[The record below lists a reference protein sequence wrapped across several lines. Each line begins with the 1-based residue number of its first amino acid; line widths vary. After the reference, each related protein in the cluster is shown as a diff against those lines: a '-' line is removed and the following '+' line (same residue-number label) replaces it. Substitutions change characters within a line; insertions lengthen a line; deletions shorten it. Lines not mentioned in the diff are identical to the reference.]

1 MKAIAWLMLA
11 AAVLPFAAT
20 IIAKAGGAGF
30 DNNNPRPWL
39 AHLDGWRGRAN
50 AAQSNLFEAL
60 PFFYGAV
67 LFALYNH
74 ADIDG
79 VAALMLAWVVLRFVY
94 VGVYIGG
101 YGTVR
106 SLVWA
111 VCLILNIAI
120 LFSSAI

>member
-1 MKAIAWLMLA
+1 MKAIAWLMLV

-39 AHLDGWRGRAN
+39 ARQEGWRARAN

-67 LFALYNH
+67 LFALFNH
-74 ADIDG
+74 ADVNS
-79 VAALMLAWVVLRFVY
+79 VAALMLAWVVLRFIY

-101 YGTVR
+101 RGAVR
-106 SLVWA
+106 SVIWA
-111 VCLILNIAI
+111 VCLILNISI
-120 LFSSAI
+120 LFT